1 MNRAR
6 PGESAEKLWAADSA
20 PLTPLTQLVCNCALK
35 STNATHTIDCNFKT
49 KKIAIKRGVQ
59 NL

>member
-1 MNRAR
+1 MNGAV
-6 PGESAEKLWAADSA
+6 PGESAEKLRPPTQLPAKPDSA
-20 PLTPLTQLVCNCALK
+20 YVCHCALK